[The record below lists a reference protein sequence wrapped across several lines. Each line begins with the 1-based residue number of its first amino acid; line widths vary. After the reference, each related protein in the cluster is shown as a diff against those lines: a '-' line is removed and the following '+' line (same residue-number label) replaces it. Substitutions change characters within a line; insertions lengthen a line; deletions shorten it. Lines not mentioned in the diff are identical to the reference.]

1 MKSQLLNGQ
10 DKIDIQVIA
19 EDGTSLNQDLFP
31 DEVVTF
37 KSLDHT
43 LKSNPKFQA
52 AYPNAKLIRIDSNR
66 GIKES
71 EAGRFYLRY
80 KYDKGITEFWG
91 HHASSTYVDCDQGLV
106 GIQLSTLC
114 KET

>member
-1 MKSQLLNGQ
+1 MMKYRLLNGQ
-10 DKIDIQVIA
+10 DDR
-19 EDGTSLNQDLFP
+19 
-31 DEVVTF
+31 
-37 KSLDHT
+37 T

-80 KYDKGITEFWG
+80 QYDKGITEFWG
-91 HHASSTYVDCDQGLV
+91 HHARSTYVDCDQGLV
-106 GIQLSTLC
+106 GISG
-114 KET
+114 